1 MTQEMWG
8 QDIEQVRALAD
19 LFEKSAEEL
28 ESSRQLVDSAVMG
41 FDGWGPN
48 VDQMRD
54 EWSASLAP
62 SLSQIADSLR
72 SAGDK
77 AGQNADAQE
86 VTSNEGGSTG
96 GSPFAGA
103 NTTAHGKSDGGG
115 FFDWVSDGVDNVGDA
130 ISDGVDNVT
139 DAVSD
144 GVDAVGD
151 GVDWLGDR
159 LSDGADWAGDRVSDG
174 VDAVGDGVD
183 WLGDR
188 ASDLGGWL
196 GDRASTIGD
205 AYENVGD
212 AGTQLWD
219 ATGGAILDG
228 EWPRTTEVIAS
239 SILLAGTTVGANL
252 TLSTGGIFNPK
263 VFDDGD
269 PYAGDPRPVEGIEQP
284 EVLGDITR
292 SVTDAYNAGD
302 GVVRITTAEGPN
314 GPTAIVSIPGTE
326 TWNPLAGSN
335 AMDVTG
341 NLVTAGGGES
351 TMTEAVK
358 LAIENANLPEGT
370 EIMLAGHSQGGM
382 TAAAIAADPAFVAE
396 HNVTNLMTFGS
407 PIDST
412 HVAPGVDVLELQHSG
427 DAVPRLDLGDDRV
440 GPVGGFPQN
449 NSSHTTVTMD
459 NPDEQNAWWGNL
471 GVAPALVAEGLTNH
485 DHGYYSD
492 SLDNNS
498 NNPELAAYQQQL
510 VQRGFLGGDSV
521 SAVDVS
527 VGRED

>member
-1 MTQEMWG
+1 MSESMWG
-8 QDIEQVRALAD
+8 QDPEQVRLLAQKLED
-19 LFEKSAEEL
+19 GAAEL
-28 ESSRQLVDSAVMG
+28 ESIRQVATAAVG
-41 FDGWGPN
+41 SFDGWGP
-48 VDQMRD
+48 VVEYMRD
-54 EWSASLAP
+54 EWGSQHAP
-62 SLSQIADSLR
+62 VLSQVAESLTSYAQKAKANADAQDEASNTLDGNPFAGV
-72 SAGDK
+72 STQGSSNTDDGGDDDGGGPLGWLGDKAGDLWDAGGDAVDWAGDK
-77 AGQNADAQE
+77 ADDA
-86 VTSNEGGSTG
+86 
-96 GSPFAGA
+96 AG
-103 NTTAHGKSDGGG
+103 
-115 FFDWVSDGVDNVGDA
+115 
-130 ISDGVDNVT
+130 
-139 DAVSD
+139 
-144 GVDAVGD
+144 
-151 GVDWLGDR
+151 
-159 LSDGADWAGDRVSDG
+159 
-174 VDAVGDGVD
+174 

-188 ASDLGGWL
+188 AGDLWDAGKDAAGDVWDAGEDAAGWLGDRGSDALGWL
-196 GDRASTIGD
+196 GDRASTIDG
-205 AYENVGD
+205 AFENVGD
-212 AGTQLWD
+212 AGMQLWD
-219 ATGGAILDG
+219 STGGAILDG

-239 SILLAGTTVGANL
+239 TILLGGAIVGANL
-252 TLSTGGIFNPK
+252 TLSTGGMWDPK
-263 VFDDGD
+263 VFDDGN

-284 EVLGDITR
+284 KVLGDITR
-292 SVTDAYNAGD
+292 SVTDAYEAGD
-302 GVVRITTAEGPN
+302 GVVRITTSEGPN

-370 EIMLAGHSQGGM
+370 EVMLAGHSQGGM

-396 HNVTNLMTFGS
+396 HNITNLMTFGS

-440 GPVGGFPQN
+440 GPVGGYPEN
-449 NSSHTTVTMD
+449 NSSHTTVTMG

-471 GVAPALVAEGLTNH
+471 GVVPALAAEAMTNH
-485 DHGYYSD
+485 DHGNYSD

-498 NNPELAAYQQQL
+498 TNPELAAYQQQL
-510 VQRGFLGGDSV
+510 IQRGFLGGDSV